1 MIKLPYIIQ
10 DEMTSSYKFID
21 HTADIAF
28 DVEAETLEELFT
40 SAAEAWKES
49 VLEKEVRLELTKQ
62 KKIELEAGSIEQLLV
77 EFLSELNFLLFTK
90 KWLYLSLK
98 NLSVT
103 NENTLWKF
111 SASMNGNEISEQV
124 LLKQE
129 IKAITYHQ
137 MEIVNENSKYK
148 TRVVFDI

>member
-1 MIKLPYIIQ
+1 
-10 DEMTSSYKFID
+10 MTGSYKFID

-28 DVEAETLEELFT
+28 DVEGETLEELFT

-49 VLEKEVRLELTKQ
+49 ALEKEVLLESKKQ
-62 KKIELEAGSIEQLLV
+62 KKIDLEAGSIEQLLV

-90 KWLYLSLK
+90 KWLCSSADYLLI
-98 NLSVT
+98 T
-103 NENTLWKF
+103 NEKSLWKL
-111 SASMNGNEISEQV
+111 AGLINGDNVSKKI

-129 IKAITYHQ
+129 IKAVTYHQ
-137 MEIVNENSKYK
+137 MEIINKNKKYK